1 MIVIIEITVTLG
13 LILSSFY
20 VGYFLLTWMKSR
32 CRNPSRDPSSRDYV
46 PFASVVLPTYNEEDT
61 ILRKLKNLMEQ
72 DYPNMEIIAVD
83 GASEDR
89 TVSLVEKFIGENGL
103 RMKLIKEKERKGK
116 ASAINE
122 ALRHCSGEIA
132 VITDADALWEKDAL
146 RNALSNFTDPK
157 IGAVTGRQILL
168 NPTQNLV
175 TKTEKTYR
183 DFYRVLRSGESALD
197 STPIFH
203 GELSCFRR
211 NLIDAVSTD
220 SMADDSELAVKVRK
234 KGLRAVYDANAI
246 FYEYAPPS
254 LKSRYIQKMRRGQ
267 GLVQLFIKEWK
278 ICLNPKYGN
287 FGTLVFPS
295 EFFMHVISPILVVA
309 LLVLSLFSFIF
320 LNLELLLGLTIA
332 AIVLFVVLGL
342 KRIDAISYLL
352 SFLNSQLTLFMSLIY
367 FVAGKSQGK
376 WKKVDEVR
384 MLWRIQK

>member
-1 MIVIIEITVTLG
+1 MIVETTIIIG
-13 LILSSFY
+13 SILSFSY

-32 CRNPSRDPSSRDYV
+32 RRNPSHVPDSGDYA
-46 PFASVVLPTYNEEDT
+46 PFASVILPTYNEEDT
-61 ILRKLKNLMEQ
+61 ILHKLKNLVGQ
-72 DYPNMEIIAVD
+72 NYPNMEIIAID

-89 TVSLVEKFIGENGL
+89 TVSLVEKFVRDNSL
-103 RMKLIKEKERKGK
+103 SMKLIKEKERKGK

-122 ALRHCSGEIA
+122 ALRHCSGEIV

-146 RNALSNFTDPK
+146 RKALSNFTDPK

-175 TKTEKTYR
+175 TKAEKTYR
-183 DFYRVLRSGESALD
+183 DFYQVLRLGESALD

-211 NLIDAVSTD
+211 SLIDAVDTD
-220 SMADDSELAVKVRK
+220 SVADDSELAVKVRK
-234 KGLRAVYDANAI
+234 KGFRAIYDANAI

-254 LKSRYIQKMRRGQ
+254 LKSRYVQKIRRGQ

-295 EFFMHVISPILVVA
+295 EFFMHVISPILVVT
-309 LLVLSLFSFIF
+309 LLVLSLFSFIS
-320 LNLELLLGLTIA
+320 LNLELLLGLTVA
-332 AIVLFVVLGL
+332 AIALFFVLAL
-342 KRIDAISYLL
+342 KRIDAVSCLL

-367 FVAGKSQGK
+367 FVAGKSQSK
-376 WKKVDEVR
+376 WKKVDEMR
-384 MLWRIQK
+384 RLWRIQK